1 MYRIKMPVMVAITAA
16 AAIAAALGVSVG
28 PAGAAKPAPG
38 GSTSHLALVVETG
51 SDSVPNW
58 GDTVTFDVS
67 TTATSEPHVDLT
79 CSQGGTVV
87 YAATSGFYASY
98 PWPWTQNMNLGSRM
112 WTGGDAACSARLYM
126 FNGKRTNTLAALSFT
141 AYA

>member
-1 MYRIKMPVMVAITAA
+1 MYRIKMPVMLAITAV
-16 AAIAAALGVSVG
+16 AAIAAVLGAAAG

-51 SDSVPNW
+51 PDSAPNW
-58 GDTVTFDVS
+58 GDTVTFTVS

-87 YAATSGFYASY
+87 YSATTGFYASY
-98 PWPWTQNMNLGSRM
+98 PWPWTQHMNLGSQM

-126 FNGKRTNTLAALSFT
+126 FNGKRTSTLAALSFT